1 MVKINDEYFY
11 TVDSGN
17 RSFALYRVEVKEKLI
32 QRTKQKSGE
41 VGEVKTV
48 LGYFNSLDKVAKT
61 VADDIIARKCNSGE
75 ITHISE
81 YVTEYRKAVNELVA
95 AINGNNAPE
104 SNEN

>member
-1 MVKINDEYFY
+1 MVKINDEYLY

-17 RSFALYRVEVKEKLI
+17 RSFALYRVEVREKLI

-61 VADDIIARKCNSGE
+61 VADDILARKCNSGE

-81 YVTEYRKAVNELVA
+81 YVTEYRNAVKEIVDAVNSC
-95 AINGNNAPE
+95 NAPKN
-104 SNEN
+104 NEN